1 MILTGK
7 EIENRLKKDII
18 IEPYSSEQLNPN
30 SYNLRLYHKIM
41 IYSNAVLDAKTD
53 NPTKT
58 ITIPEEGFELQPGE
72 LYLARTL
79 EYTET
84 RNLVPMIIGRS
95 SIGRLGIT
103 VHLTSGFGDVGFQ
116 GFWTLQ
122 LTCVKKV
129 RIYAGMKI
137 CQIFYHTI
145 IGDTNE
151 YCSSKY
157 QKSAGIVSSQI
168 YQELRKELG
177 VHDES

>member
-1 MILTGK
+1 MILTGS
-7 EIENRLKKDII
+7 EIEKRLGTDII
-18 IEPYSSEQLNPN
+18 IEPYHSEQLNPN
-30 SYNLRLYHKIM
+30 SYNLRLHHELM
-41 IYSNAVLDAKTD
+41 TYSDTVLDARAN
-53 NPTKT
+53 NPTKSLL
-58 ITIPEEGFELQPGE
+58 IPEEGFELQPGE

-84 RNLVPMIIGRS
+84 RNLVPLIIGRS

-122 LTCVKKV
+122 LTCVKRV

-145 IGDTNE
+145 AGEASE
-151 YCSSKY
+151 YCSGKY
-157 QKSAGIVSSQI
+157 QKSAGIVPSQL
-168 YQELRKELG
+168 YQEL
-177 VHDES
+177 

>member
-7 EIENRLKKDII
+7 EIEKRLGTDIRI
-18 IEPYSSEQLNPN
+18 DPYCPEQLNPN
-30 SYNLRLYHKIM
+30 SYNLRLHHEIM
-41 IYSNAVLDAKTD
+41 TYSNAVLDAKTD
-53 NPTKT
+53 NPTRT
-58 ITIPEEGFELQPGE
+58 IVIPEEGFELQPGE

-95 SIGRLGIT
+95 SVGRLGIT

-122 LTCVKKV
+122 LTCVKRV

-145 IGDTNE
+145 LGDASE
-151 YCSSKY
+151 YSSGKY
-157 QKSAGIVSSQI
+157 QKSAGIVSSRL
-168 YQELRKELG
+168 YQEL
-177 VHDES
+177 

>member
-7 EIENRLKKDII
+7 EIEKRLKKDII
-18 IEPYSSEQLNPN
+18 IEPYNAEQLNPN
-30 SYNLRLYHKIM
+30 SYNLRLHQEIM
-41 IYSNAVLDAKTD
+41 IYSDDILDAKAD

-58 ITIPEEGFELQPGE
+58 ITIPEEGLELQPGE

-95 SIGRLGIT
+95 SVGRLGIT

-145 IGDTNE
+145 VGDTSE
-151 YCSSKY
+151 YSRGKY
-157 QKSAGIVSSQI
+157 LKSA
-168 YQELRKELG
+168 
-177 VHDES
+177 